1 MSKLSDAKTIGGIGS
16 ILLLLP
22 GVSIVGYILVLIAT
36 KFISD
41 ELQDKSIFDNMLI
54 AAITGIIGFAA
65 GAFLVFTG
73 AIFGVFTIGLS
84 ALFGI
89 IAALVIGW
97 IFLIISAVYVRQAY
111 NTIGS
116 KLNVSYFRTTATL
129 WFWGAVLTIIIVG
142 FIILLI
148 AFIFQIVAF
157 FSIQETAQTTTP
169 AVTPVQSTKFCP
181 NCGAQ
186 IQLSATFCPKCGAKQ
201 P

>member
-16 ILLLLP
+16 ILLFVP
-22 GVSIVGYILVLIAT
+22 AVSIVGYILVLIAT

-73 AIFGVFTIGLS
+73 ALFGVFTVGLS

-97 IFLIISAVYVRQAY
+97 IFLIISALYVRRAY
-111 NTIGS
+111 NTVAS
-116 KLNVSYFRTTATL
+116 KLNINYFRTTATL
-129 WFWGAVLTIIIVG
+129 WFWGAVLTIILVG
-142 FIILLI
+142 FIILFI
-148 AFIFQIVAF
+148 AFIFQIIAF
-157 FSIQETAQTTTP
+157 FSIQETTQATTQV
-169 AVTPVQSTKFCP
+169 ATPVQSTKFCP